1 MARDLGAKR
10 LGITYSA
17 DSVAW
22 CGLFVGWAM
31 LQAGIEP
38 PAICVRAKAWADWHA
53 NLRPEFLCPGAVLV
67 FDRAGGGHVAFY
79 VGEDATHY
87 HVLGGNQS
95 DSVNVMRV
103 AKDRCIARRWP
114 HGVAV
119 TGRPVWLDAN
129 GAPVST
135 NEA

>member
-1 MARDLGAKR
+1 MAKELGGKR
-10 LGITYSA
+10 LGIAYTA

-31 LQAGIEP
+31 VKANLEP
-38 PAICVRAKAWADWHA
+38 PAVCVRAKAWVAWGA
-53 NLRPEFLCPGAVLV
+53 KLRAERLSPGAIMV
-67 FDRAGGGHVAFY
+67 FDRSGGGHVAFY
-79 VGEDATHY
+79 IGEDATHY

-95 DSVNVMRV
+95 DAVNVMRI

-114 HGVAV
+114 RGVPV
-119 TGRPVWLDAN
+119 TGRPVWLDAK

>member
-1 MARDLGAKR
+1 M
-10 LGITYSA
+10 
-17 DSVAW
+17 
-22 CGLFVGWAM
+22 
-31 LQAGIEP
+31 
-38 PAICVRAKAWADWHA
+38 
-53 NLRPEFLCPGAVLV
+53 V

-95 DSVNVMRV
+95 DSVNVMRI

-114 HGVAV
+114 RGVAV
-119 TGRPVWLDAN
+119 TGRPVWLDAK